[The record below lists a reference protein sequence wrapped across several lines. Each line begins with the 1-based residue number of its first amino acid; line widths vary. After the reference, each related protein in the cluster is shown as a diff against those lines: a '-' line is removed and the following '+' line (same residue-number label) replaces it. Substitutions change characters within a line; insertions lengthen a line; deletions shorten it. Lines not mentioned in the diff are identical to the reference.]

1 MKKLLKSLSLILVC
15 TSFVACGTKSSN
27 TSELKDGLTAK
38 DVVQK
43 VEEKAPMQMPME
55 FDEELAKDIA
65 KLDLDNVEDYAIT
78 KASVIISADIAA
90 VVKAKDGK
98 VEEVKATLQEML
110 DTEKN
115 NAYLPEQKE
124 KVENAVLKEKGNYVI
139 LLINQD
145 VKAAEAAVDKCFK

>member
-15 TSFVACGTKSSN
+15 ASFVACGTKASN
-27 TSELKDGLTAK
+27 SSELKDGLTAK

-90 VVKAKDGK
+90 VVKAKEGK

-124 KVENAVLKEKGNYVI
+124 KIENAVLKEKGNYVI